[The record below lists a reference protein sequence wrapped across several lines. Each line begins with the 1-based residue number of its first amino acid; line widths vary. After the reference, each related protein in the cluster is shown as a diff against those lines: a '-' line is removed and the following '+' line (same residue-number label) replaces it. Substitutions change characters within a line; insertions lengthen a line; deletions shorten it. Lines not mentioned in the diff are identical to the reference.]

1 MSNSNFFDVPRVT
14 RMIAMGYPQEQILP
28 LFLPLVRQ
36 VINNS
41 VAYDSRNMTGDDLEQ
56 VGLLKSMDIINTFRL
71 SQGGLFQYA
80 ITLLKHALW
89 YEAKLKRLDKQRI
102 TDEIDFDSIPK
113 AVDPTVEFEKLRL
126 SEKVLERIRTEV
138 GSEEAAQYVF
148 GVLTNNDYASNR
160 ERVLKT
166 LTNGFD
172 VNPKHAR
179 YLTDHV
185 LVILRTT
192 YSNGVKEVRNDRL
205 FRNKFQFTLIPE
217 LRNLVGERAF
227 ERIVHFFGGLTINVP
242 SVDTINS
249 IDRDLAILKAL
260 AHDWTCGPILSKK
273 YGISPEGIKAV
284 YKACLHKLHSD
295 KEYRELVH
303 KTMPLDTIP
312 GYEDVKTR
320 TKKIKSISNFG
331 QRRAVIKRKPGDT
344 DSMGFKL
351 GCRNSLIY
359 TLIVTGKCSR
369 QQITDTLIQKF
380 GGELHSAKSTVS
392 AFLSDIKQP
401 FGKFNT
407 SRNLKILVNSKGQ
420 LSFEAERL
428 AESQRIIAEKIQA
441 QMVASA

>member
-1 MSNSNFFDVPRVT
+1 MF
-14 RMIAMGYPQEQILP
+14 IP
-28 LFLPLVRQ
+28 LIRQ
-36 VINNS
+36 VINNN
-41 VAYDSRNMTGDDLEQ
+41 VAFDQLNHSEDDLMQ
-56 VGLLKSMDIINTFRL
+56 IGLLKSVDIIDSFRAD
-71 SQGGLFQYA
+71 QGNLFQYA
-80 ITLLKHALW
+80 LTLLKHALW
-89 YEAKLKRLDKQRI
+89 YEVKIKRLDKQRV
-102 TDEIDFDSIPK
+102 TDEIDFDLIPR
-113 AVDPTVEFEKLRL
+113 AADPTVEFERL
-126 SEKVLERIRTEV
+126 SLSEEVLKRIRAEV

-172 VNPKHAR
+172 VNHKHAR

-185 LVILRTT
+185 LVILRTV
-192 YSNGVKEVRNDRL
+192 YSTGIKEVRNDRL
-205 FRNKFQFTLIPE
+205 FRNRFQYTLIPE
-217 LRNLVGERAF
+217 LRNLIGERAF
-227 ERIVHFFGGLTINVP
+227 ERVIHFFGGLTLNIP
-242 SVDTINS
+242 SADTINS

-295 KEYRELVH
+295 KEYRELVN
-303 KTMPLDTIP
+303 KVMPLVSIP

-320 TKKIKSISNFG
+320 LKKIKPISNFG
-331 QRRAVIKRKPGDT
+331 QRRPVIKRKPGDT
-344 DSMGFKL
+344 DTMGFKL

-359 TLIVTGKCSR
+359 TMIVTGNCSR
-369 QQITDTLIQKF
+369 QQVTDTLIQKF

-392 AFLSDIKQP
+392 AFMSDIKQP

-428 AESQRIIAEKIQA
+428 SESQRIIAEKIQA